1 MKIDY
6 KIMNESH
13 IQGVYELSKECFTVP
28 WSLESIS
35 NELKNNI
42 AHYIIAEDLSTNKV
56 IGFIGVWI
64 IVGEGDITNIAVS
77 PNYRKKSIASNLLL
91 NLFQLCKNNN
101 CDAITLEVRA
111 SNIPAQKLYNKFGF
125 IQEGLRKGYYEDNGE
140 DAIIMWKR

>member
-35 NELKNNI
+35 NELKNNV

-125 IQEGLRKGYYEDNGE
+125 IQEGLRKGYYEDNSE